1 LSRYDS
7 GMENKN
13 WCEIFRTGKH
23 VDKKG
28 RERNW
33 TEGDLDHMVASY
45 DPAGGHE
52 APIVIDHDEEG
63 KGKHVPGGP
72 AYGWIDGLKRVG
84 SNLYAAF
91 KSVVPEFAKAVNDG
105 FFKKRS
111 IRILPDGT
119 LGHVAFLGAL
129 PPAIKGM
136 PDHTFTAAELRTEF
150 SSRESDCFEYSQA
163 IDDFK
168 FQEADHVELEKLKKK
183 NEDLEAE
190 NKRLAEEN
198 KRVSAEFSEGQ
209 RRQKRQEIDRFIE
222 TGIAGG
228 TILPAWKKAGL
239 AEFMAELEDQDQTY
253 EFSEGKKQTASAW
266 FRDFLAGFASHPLF
280 KTMAKPEA
288 AKSQDFSED
297 AKAVDMIVNAGSAG
311 KKEGK

>member
-1 LSRYDS
+1 
-7 GMENKN
+7 MENKN

-28 RERNW
+28 REREW
-33 TEGDLDHMVASY
+33 TEGDLDHMVATY
-45 DPAGGHE
+45 DPANRHE

-63 KGKHVPGGP
+63 KGNHVPGGP

-84 SNLYAAF
+84 TKLFASF

-105 FFKKRS
+105 WFKKRS
-111 IRILPDGT
+111 ARIYSDGT

-136 PDHTFTAAELRTEF
+136 PDHTFTQAELRTDF
-150 SSRESDCFEYSQA
+150 SSREDDCFEFSQA

-168 FQEADHVELEKLKKK
+168 FQEADQVEIKELQKK
-183 NEDLEAE
+183 NEALEAE

-198 KRVSAEFSEGQ
+198 KRVSAEFSEGK
-209 RRQKRQEIDRFIE
+209 RRQKRQEIE
-222 TGIAGG
+222 TFVKAGIAAG
-228 TILPAWKKAGL
+228 TMLPAWEKEGIV
-239 AEFMAELEDQDQTY
+239 EFMAELDGQDQTY
-253 EFSEGKKQTASAW
+253 EFSEGKSQTASQW
-266 FRDFLAGFASHPLF
+266 FRNFLAGFASHPLF

-297 AKAVDMIVNAGSAG
+297 AKAVDMIVSAGSAG